1 MADILWTSL
10 LTPKSRL
17 LRRNISAS
25 FPAQNIWLDSA
36 TSPLHSWASAL
47 QRSLGWYQPH
57 WTGSGYQSVSQ
68 L

>member
-47 QRSLGWYQPH
+47 QRSLG
-57 WTGSGYQSVSQ
+57 
-68 L
+68 